1 MSYTIKN
8 VRAKN
13 IREYFLV
20 ALIWPTL
27 DIEANTFILASS
39 VFTNNFFFFFLL
51 GPGVL
56 SFKTCEGFSNIMHM
70 RNKLANFKQML
81 KQMLKLQ

>member
-20 ALIWPTL
+20 ALIWPIL

-39 VFTNNFFFFFLL
+39 VFDNNFFSL
-51 GPGVL
+51 GAWCIV
-56 SFKTCEGFSNIMHM
+56 F
-70 RNKLANFKQML
+70 
-81 KQMLKLQ
+81 

>member
-1 MSYTIKN
+1 M
-8 VRAKN
+8 
-13 IREYFLV
+13 

-39 VFTNNFFFFFLL
+39 VFANIFFFLL